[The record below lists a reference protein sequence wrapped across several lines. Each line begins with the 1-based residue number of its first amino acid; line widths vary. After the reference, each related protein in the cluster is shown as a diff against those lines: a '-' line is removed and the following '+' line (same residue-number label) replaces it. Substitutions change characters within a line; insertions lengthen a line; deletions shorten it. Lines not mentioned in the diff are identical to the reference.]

1 MDHRSPMTPAHPHT
15 APHASPSPMHALPT
29 IRRLPTLQFSLLADP
44 RLLACRPAIT
54 TPLILLIDAENIN
67 APEVMADLLRALFD
81 TGRIQRAVAVLP
93 RRASRLRDIL
103 PGQGVEILPRLPD
116 MPKNAADAMLMMV
129 ASREAAM
136 ATQTSVPLTFVF
148 VSNDNGF
155 GGAAEVL
162 RQSGHRC
169 WRMATVITERSAQGF
184 DEVVRLGP
192 EPALAPAKAQEPIV
206 MPANLL
212 PCPAMNL
219 ADFGQHLRKHYPELR
234 RQLRRI
240 SKRLSIA
247 LERFAGS
254 HAWPLIIERD
264 GAHGSVVHLR
274 SDCQGIR

>member
-1 MDHRSPMTPAHPHT
+1 MPPE
-15 APHASPSPMHALPT
+15 AS
-29 IRRLPTLQFSLLADP
+29 
-44 RLLACRPAIT
+44 
-54 TPLILLIDAENIN
+54 LILLIDAENIH
-67 APEVMADLLRALFD
+67 AADVMDDLLGHLHKK
-81 TGRIQRAVAVLP
+81 GRIRRAVAVLP
-93 RRASRLRDIL
+93 LRRCRLADLMQEHDI
-103 PGQGVEILPRLPD
+103 EILPRMPD

-136 ATQTSVPLTFVF
+136 ATTPLTFVF

-169 WRMATVITERSAQGF
+169 WRMATVVTDRSAQGF

-192 EPALAPAKAQEPIV
+192 EPVLAPAKTPEPIA

-212 PCPAMNL
+212 PCPTMNL
-219 ADFGQHLRKHYPELR
+219 ADFGQHLRKDFPELR

-240 SKRLSIA
+240 SKRLSVA

-264 GAHGSVVHLR
+264 GARGSVVHLR
-274 SDCQGIR
+274 SVCQEMR